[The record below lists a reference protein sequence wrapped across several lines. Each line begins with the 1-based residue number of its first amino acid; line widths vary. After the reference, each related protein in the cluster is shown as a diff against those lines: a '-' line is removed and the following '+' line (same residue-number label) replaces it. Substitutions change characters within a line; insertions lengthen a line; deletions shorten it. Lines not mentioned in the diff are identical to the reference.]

1 MKKLLHLQIRKS
13 LAIWAMLP
21 AIFLFSA
28 CEDEVVTTYSYRT
41 QVPVFLQ
48 VNTFREAD
56 IVIETGKQLESPGKI
71 YIYGDYLFISEP
83 DKGIHIL
90 DNSNP
95 ASPRNLNFINIPGTV
110 DLAINSNVLYAD
122 NYVDLLAFD
131 ISDPRDIKLIKR
143 ETDVFPNIY
152 SNQQTGTIVTYKD
165 TLVTSVDANMMFGH
179 WGRPA
184 WRLDMM
190 TDGRAFTTMAN
201 ASESFSGAQSYG
213 QGGSMARFTLLNSH
227 LYAVDDH
234 QLRVFDVTTPAD
246 PNFVKE
252 VPLGWGIETIFPFD
266 NKLFIGSMTG
276 MFIYDASDP
285 ASPTQ
290 MSNYQHVTACDP
302 VVVNE
307 KYAFVTL
314 RSGVSCRM
322 GVDEL
327 HILDIQD
334 PYNPKLLK
342 SYPMENPHGLGL
354 SGEHLYLAEGKFGLK
369 SYDVTNV
376 MNILPVEHLK
386 DFRSVDIIPGPKS
399 LIVIGPDG
407 VCQFNYTQKD
417 KLEKLS
423 CITVGIQ

>member
-1 MKKLLHLQIRKS
+1 MKKFFRQQFTKN
-13 LAIWAMLP
+13 LAVWIMLP
-21 AIFLFSA
+21 VVFLLSS

-41 QVPVFLQ
+41 QVPVLLK
-48 VNTFREAD
+48 VNSFREAE
-56 IVIETGKQLESPGKI
+56 IVIEPAKQLESPGKI
-71 YIYGDYLFISEP
+71 YIFGDFLFISEP

-90 DNSNP
+90 DNTNP
-95 ASPRNLNFINIPGTV
+95 ASPRNLNFINIPGTA
-110 DLAINSNVLYAD
+110 DLAINSDVLYAD

-143 ETDVFPNIY
+143 ETDVFPNLY
-152 SNQQTGTIVTYKD
+152 SNEETGTIIIYKD
-165 TLVTSVDANMMFGH
+165 TLITSTEEDMMMGH

-184 WRLDMM
+184 IRIDFM
-190 TDGRAFTTMAN
+190 TDRAFTN
-201 ASESFSGAQSYG
+201 FSSASKNSSGGQSYG
-213 QGGSMARFTLLNSH
+213 QGGSMARFTLLNNH

-234 QLRVFDVTTPAD
+234 KLRVFDVNAPAD

-252 VPLGWGIETIFPFD
+252 VSLGWGIETIFPFD

-285 ASPTQ
+285 AAPTQ
-290 MSNYQHVTACDP
+290 MSHYAHVTACDP

-314 RSGVSCRM
+314 RSGVACRM

-327 HILDIQD
+327 HILDIQN
-334 PYNPKLLK
+334 PYKPILLK

-354 SGEHLYLAEGKFGLK
+354 AGEHLYLAEGKFGLK
-369 SYDVTNV
+369 SYDVSNV
-376 MNILPVEHLK
+376 MSIIPVEHLANL
-386 DFRSVDIIPGPKS
+386 RSVDIIPGPKS

-407 VCQFNYTQKD
+407 VCQFNYTQKN

>member
-1 MKKLLHLQIRKS
+1 M
-13 LAIWAMLP
+13 M
-21 AIFLFSA
+21 FLFSA
-28 CEDEVVTTYSYRT
+28 CEDEISTTYSYRT

-48 VNTFREAD
+48 VNTFREAE
-56 IVIETGKQLESPGKI
+56 IIIEPGKPLESPGKI

-90 DNSNP
+90 DNTNP
-95 ASPRNLNFINIPGTV
+95 AAPRNVNFINIPGTA
-110 DLAINSNVLYAD
+110 DLAINTHVLYAD

-131 ISDPRDIKLIKR
+131 ISNPRDIQLLKR
-143 ETDVFPNIY
+143 ETDVFPNVY

-165 TLVTSVDANMMFGH
+165 TLITSNDPHMMMGH

-184 WRLDMM
+184 IRVEMM
-190 TDGRAFTTMAN
+190 SF
-201 ASESFSGAQSYG
+201 ASAGAKASGGQSYG
-213 QGGSMARFTLLNSH
+213 QGGSMARFTLLNGH
-227 LYAVDDH
+227 MYAVDH
-234 QLRVFDVTTPAD
+234 NQLRVFDVTSPAD

-276 MFIYDASDP
+276 MYIYDASNP
-285 ASPTQ
+285 ASPKQ
-290 MSNYQHVTACDP
+290 MSHYQHVTACDP

-327 HILDIQD
+327 HILDIEN

-342 SYPMENPHGLGL
+342 SYPMKNPHGLGL
-354 SGEHLYLAEGKFGLK
+354 SGEHLYLAEGRYGLK
-369 SYDVTNV
+369 SYDVSNV
-376 MNILPVEHLK
+376 MNIIPIENLK

-417 KLEKLS
+417 RLEKLS

>member
-1 MKKLLHLQIRKS
+1 MRKFLLQPFKKKLAFL
-13 LAIWAMLP
+13 AMLP

-28 CEDEVVTTYSYRT
+28 CEDEVVTTYSYKT
-41 QVPVFLQ
+41 QVPVMLQ
-48 VNTFREAD
+48 VNTFREAA
-56 IVIETGKQLESPGKI
+56 ILIEPAKQLESPGKI
-71 YIYGDYLFISEP
+71 YIYDNFLFISEP

-90 DNSNP
+90 DNTNP
-95 ASPRNLNFINIPGTV
+95 ASPKNFNFINIPGTA

-131 ISDPRDIKLIKR
+131 ISNPYDIKLIKR
-143 ETDVFPNIY
+143 ETDVFPNLY
-152 SNQQTGTIVTYKD
+152 SNEQTGTIVTYKD
-165 TLVTSVDANMMFGH
+165 TLITSVEPNMMMGH

-184 WRLDMM
+184 FRIDMM
-190 TDGRAFTTMAN
+190 ADRAF
-201 ASESFSGAQSYG
+201 ASTSASVAGGQSYG
-213 QGGSMARFTLLNSH
+213 QGGSMARFTLLNNH

-234 QLRVFDVTTPAD
+234 KLRVFDVNAPAD

-252 VPLGWGIETIFPFD
+252 VRLGWGIETIFPFD

-276 MFIYDASDP
+276 MYIYDASDP
-285 ASPTQ
+285 ATPKQ
-290 MSNYQHVTACDP
+290 MSHYQHVTACDP

-314 RSGVSCRM
+314 RSGVACRM

-327 HILDIQD
+327 HILDIQN

-342 SYPMENPHGLGL
+342 SYPMQNPHGLGL
-354 SGEHLYLAEGKFGLK
+354 SGEHLYIAEGKFGLK
-369 SYDVTNV
+369 SFDVTNV
-376 MNILPVEHLK
+376 MNILPTEHLK

-417 KLEKLS
+417 KLVRLS
-423 CITVGIQ
+423 CISVGFQ